1 MSRFFFQ
8 VRTDTALIDDPEGI
22 EFPHLE
28 AARAEAI
35 AGLRQLAAEALRQ
48 NLPASNRQVDICDAA
63 GLLLATVSV
72 QDAIRPLLT

>member
-8 VRTDTALIDDPEGI
+8 VRTDTALIEDPEGI
-22 EFPHLE
+22 ELPHLE

-35 AGLRQLAAEALRQ
+35 AGLRQLAADALLQ

-63 GLLLATVSV
+63 GLLLATVSA
-72 QDAIRPLLT
+72 QDAIRPLLP